1 MSADKTVGDQKEGRQ
16 PRRLS
21 LGLQRKADASAST
34 GKARVI
40 SNAPTKKPVK
50 TEVEEP
56 EQKPREG
63 NFLTR
68 LPGDLREYIEGVR
81 SELRKVTWP
90 TREEA
95 IRLTIIVIVALI
107 VTALVLGAVVL
118 LYTELFRIGLDSPV
132 VLIAF
137 MLIAAVVGVVINRSQ
152 NRPTGYRR

>member
-1 MSADKTVGDQKEGRQ
+1 M
-16 PRRLS
+16 
-21 LGLQRKADASAST
+21 
-34 GKARVI
+34 I

-50 TEVEEP
+50 TEDEEP
-56 EQKPREG
+56 VQKREG

-68 LPGDLREYIEGVR
+68 LPNDIREYVEGVR

-95 IRLTIIVIVALI
+95 LRLTMIVVLALI
-107 VTALVLGAVVL
+107 VTALVLGTVVL

-137 MLIAAVVGVVINRSQ
+137 MLVAAVVGVVINRSQ
-152 NRPTGYRR
+152 NRPTGYKR